1 MRSILEELYMGNIG
15 FDSGHYDQNS
25 PFVKAARKKLDSM
38 KKLEAT
44 LNDREKELFEQYC
57 DAQGDID
64 GITRYD
70 TFTNALIFGILL
82 MIEIFM
88 SQRETGE
95 GGETTPN
102 NSPQ

>member
-25 PFVKAARKKLDSM
+25 SFAKAARKKLDNM
-38 KKLEAT
+38 EKLEAT
-44 LNDREKELFEQYC
+44 LNDSEKELFEQYC
-57 DAQGDID
+57 DAQGDIE

-70 TFTNALIFGILL
+70 TFTSALTFGILL

-88 SQRETGE
+88 GQRETGE
-95 GGETTPN
+95 GRETTLN
-102 NSPQ
+102 NSQQ